1 MKNLKRIEGNKKL
14 DPIKI
19 ASTKASNFH
28 NPSRNGRNK
37 KIETTVESNFL
48 KFVKEKR
55 RIERP
60 ILFSLETV
68 ITGLIGAPSVASDAL
83 RELVNG
89 HHRHFLLCTERN
101 KVRSGEGLGVQKRRQ
116 KQTLLSAWR
125 SVSRRPK

>member
-68 ITGLIGAPSVASDAL
+68 TIFSESKQKKKIGESNYWIDRGS
-83 RELVNG
+83 
-89 HHRHFLLCTERN
+89 
-101 KVRSGEGLGVQKRRQ
+101 KRG
-116 KQTLLSAWR
+116 K
-125 SVSRRPK
+125 